1 MSGSRQRALAALMVV
16 GLAGCTGA
24 SGNTMWRENPGASA
38 APDLA
43 RFNTSLADL
52 AERLQT
58 GLVHVSVQ
66 RALKEDAPRED
77 SPEPR
82 RSTGSGFII
91 DPSVLIIT
99 NAHVVDGAGSI
110 QVLSL
115 IHI

>member
-1 MSGSRQRALAALMVV
+1 MSGSRRRSLAALIALV
-16 GLAGCTGA
+16 GLAAGCVGA
-24 SGNTMWRENPGASA
+24 SGGGMWRENPAASA

-52 AERLQT
+52 AERLQS

-66 RALKEDAPRED
+66 RALKEDAPREE

-91 DPSVLIIT
+91 DPSGLIIP
-99 NAHVVDGAGSI
+99 NAHRA
-110 QVLSL
+110 
-115 IHI
+115 HR